1 MCVTEIVNHI
11 LQIEHGFKH
20 INEGAD
26 KIIETLS
33 KEHCYQLAIKMFDHE
48 AYQVRMLATA
58 LLGTLACNNG
68 SALKLLKEKVACDN
82 NWRVQEML
90 AKAFDKICK
99 MKGYEQSLP
108 LIEEWLNNSNPN
120 VCRAVTEGLRI
131 WTNRPFFND
140 NPSIAIS
147 LISRHK
153 GHQSDYL
160 RKSVGNAL
168 CDISKKHLELVR
180 KETAQWD
187 LSNPSILFT
196 YKLAM
201 KHCKQT

>member
-48 AYQVRMLATA
+48 AYQVRMLATT

-68 SALKLLKEKVACDN
+68 NALKLLKEKVACDN